1 MANYLRFMQ
10 DLVALR
16 RSQPALRAEGVRVS
30 RVHNLDRVIV
40 VHRWV
45 ADGSPGRDVV
55 LVASLDEHVKAG
67 YGIGLPFGGRWRE
80 LFNSDYYD
88 SFPNPAPTGNG
99 GWVDASGSG
108 LDGFAHSA
116 MIMIPANGALFLAP
130 E

>member
-1 MANYLRFMQ
+1 MRKAC
-10 DLVALR
+10 
-16 RSQPALRAEGVRVS
+16 
-30 RVHNLDRVIV
+30 
-40 VHRWV
+40 
-45 ADGSPGRDVV
+45 GSAGSIISIASSSCIAGLPTAAPGRDVV